1 MLSEDSNAED
11 RKKDH
16 IDLAFESQT
25 LKIEND
31 SRFFYEPILGAHS
44 KNSDQLHLN
53 FLGKKMKA
61 PIWISSMTGGAAK
74 AGLINR
80 NLAKACN
87 EFGLGMGLGSCRSL
101 LYSDEHF
108 HDFNL
113 RKDIGD
119 QPFFA
124 NLGIAQIENLLAENK
139 TILIDELLKKLEA
152 DGLIVHINP
161 LQEWMQPEGDKYYQP
176 PLETLKQLCD
186 KVATKIIV
194 KEVGQGMGY
203 RSLEAL
209 LSLPI
214 QAIDFAAYG
223 GTNFT
228 KLELFRKGN
237 KNIETD
243 FPFVKVGHTADE
255 MVGMINELFTKTSAK
270 KEIIISGGIQNFLDG
285 YYLISKC
292 KFPSIY
298 GQASSFL
305 KHAMGDYDVLQK
317 FVGENIAALALAKNL
332 LTVKS

>member
-1 MLSEDSNAED
+1 MLSEDNNAEN

-25 LKIEND
+25 LKMEND
-31 SRFFYEPILGAHS
+31 TRFYYEPILGAHS
-44 KNSDQLHLN
+44 KNTDHLHLN
-53 FLGKKMKA
+53 FLDKKMKA
-61 PIWISSMTGGAAK
+61 PIWISSMTGGAEK
-74 AGLINR
+74 AGHINK

-101 LYSDEHF
+101 LFSDEHF

-124 NLGIAQIENLLAENK
+124 NLGIAQVEGLLAENK
-139 TILIDELLKKLEA
+139 TVLIVEMLKKLEV

-161 LQEWMQPEGDKYYQP
+161 LQEWMQPEGDKYYQS
-176 PLETLKQLCD
+176 PLATLKQLCD
-186 KVATKIIV
+186 KVSTKIIV

-214 QAIDFAAYG
+214 RAIDFAAYG

-228 KLELFRKGN
+228 KLELHRKGN
-237 KNIETD
+237 KTIETD
-243 FPFVKVGHTADE
+243 LPFIKVGHTADE
-255 MVGMINELFTKTSAK
+255 MVGMINELSTKTNAQ
-270 KEIIISGGIQNFLDG
+270 KEIIISGGVQNFLDG

-292 KFPSIY
+292 KYPSVY

-305 KHAMGDYDVLQK
+305 KHAIGDYALLQA
-317 FVGENIAALALAKNL
+317 FVSENIAALSLAKNL

>member
-1 MLSEDSNAED
+1 MSSEDNNAEK

-25 LKIEND
+25 LKKEND
-31 SRFFYEPILGAHS
+31 VRFFYEPILGAHP
-44 KNSDQLHLN
+44 KNSEQLHLN
-53 FLGKKMKA
+53 FLNKKMMA
-61 PIWISSMTGGAAK
+61 PLWISSMTGGAEK
-74 AGLINR
+74 AGHINK

-113 RKDIGD
+113 RKEIGD

-124 NLGIAQIENLLAENK
+124 NLGIAQVENLIVENK
-139 TILIDELLKKLEA
+139 TVLIDEMLKKLDA

-161 LQEWMQPEGDKYYQP
+161 LQEWMQPEGDKYYQSP
-176 PLETLKQLCD
+176 IITLKQLCD
-186 KVATKIIV
+186 KISTKIIV

-209 LSLPI
+209 LALPI

-228 KLELFRKGN
+228 KLELYRKSN
-237 KNIETD
+237 KTIETD
-243 FPFVKVGHTADE
+243 LPFTTVGHTADE
-255 MVGMINELFTKTSAK
+255 MVDIINELSIKSGVK

-292 KFPSIY
+292 KLPAVY

-305 KHAMGDYDVLQK
+305 KHAMGDYEMLQK
-317 FVGENIAALALAKNL
+317 YVSENVAALSLAKNL
-332 LTVKS
+332 LTLKS